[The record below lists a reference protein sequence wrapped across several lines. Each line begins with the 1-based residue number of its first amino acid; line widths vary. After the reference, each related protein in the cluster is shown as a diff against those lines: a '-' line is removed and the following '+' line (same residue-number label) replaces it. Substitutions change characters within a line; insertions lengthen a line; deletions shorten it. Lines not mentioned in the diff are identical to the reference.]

1 MSESRHMLWY
11 AFDAVIVL
19 VPLAIIIYFIAFP
32 DKFDAFLAWMVRT
45 L

>member
-1 MSESRHMLWY
+1 MSESRHALWY
-11 AFDAVIVL
+11 VLDALLVL
-19 VPLAIIIYFIAFP
+19 VPLAIIIYFISFP